1 MFQHK
6 YQTNYPVVRTKCW
19 IVKIIGLKKLFSI
32 YKKKKQVINC
42 LFSDLRKNI
51 NRSIIVSNLKLI
63 RIFQSQSNKFVTVML
78 FDINGLGVLQKKI
91 ISDLENIAL
100 MIETLERCH

>member
-1 MFQHK
+1 
-6 YQTNYPVVRTKCW
+6 
-19 IVKIIGLKKLFSI
+19 
-32 YKKKKQVINC
+32 
-42 LFSDLRKNI
+42 
-51 NRSIIVSNLKLI
+51 
-63 RIFQSQSNKFVTVML
+63 ML